1 VKQETRLCSRCFS
14 LTESDPCGVCADPRR
29 SGDVI
34 CVVEEPADLLAVER
48 AGEFRGHYHVLHGA
62 LAPLDGI
69 GPDDLK
75 IQPLVERIRGEV
87 VREVILATNPTAEGE
102 ATALY
107 VAKQLKPL
115 GVRVTRIAR
124 GLPVGADLEYADA
137 LTVGRA
143 IEGRR
148 EM

>member
-1 VKQETRLCSRCFS
+1 
-14 LTESDPCGVCADPRR
+14 
-29 SGDVI
+29 
-34 CVVEEPADLLAVER
+34 
-48 AGEFRGHYHVLHGA
+48 VLHGA

-75 IQPLVERIRGEV
+75 IQPLVERIRRET

-107 VAKQLKPL
+107 VAQQVKPL

-124 GLPVGADLEYADA
+124 GLPVGPTSSMRTRSPSAGPSKAG
-137 LTVGRA
+137 GRCRSEFA
-143 IEGRR
+143 PPIAPRYTPR
-148 EM
+148 IPR